1 MQRHKNSTKSEIQN
15 AVNKS
20 NTPYII
26 QDTDMQRIYNSE
38 SFHTNKP
45 LM

>member
-1 MQRHKNSTKSEIQN
+1 MQRYKNSTKSEIQN

-26 QDTDMQRIYNSE
+26 QDTDMQRIYNRDT
-38 SFHTNKP
+38 FHINR
-45 LM
+45 LLI